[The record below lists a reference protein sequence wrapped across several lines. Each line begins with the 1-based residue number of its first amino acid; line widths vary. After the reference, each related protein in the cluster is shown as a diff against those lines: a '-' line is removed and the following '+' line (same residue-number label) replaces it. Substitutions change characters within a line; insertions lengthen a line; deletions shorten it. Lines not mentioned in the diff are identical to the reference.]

1 MYSNKMLILSHTE
14 VTNTMS
20 TVYIIVNV
28 DKVSKLQSQR
38 RISGRSGGTLLMAMV
53 HAIYSAGLSIYPRD
67 YVGQENA

>member
-38 RISGRSGGTLLMAMV
+38 ISGRSGGTLLMAMMR
-53 HAIYSAGLSIYPRD
+53 AIYSAGLSIYPRD
-67 YVGQENA
+67 YIGQENA